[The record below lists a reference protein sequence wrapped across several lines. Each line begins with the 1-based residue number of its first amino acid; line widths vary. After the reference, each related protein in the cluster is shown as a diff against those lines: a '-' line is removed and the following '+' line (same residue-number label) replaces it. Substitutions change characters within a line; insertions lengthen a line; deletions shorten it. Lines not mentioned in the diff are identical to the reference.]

1 MTLELKILK
10 STYIH
15 NVILSKNEYI
25 NRPCRKAEFS
35 FFPLIYL
42 SKIFKDPTVESQVLR
57 NEQQQKG
64 DPLRKKKSI
73 AKCKTA

>member
-15 NVILSKNEYI
+15 NAILSNNEYI
-25 NRPCRKAEFS
+25 NKICRKAEFS

-42 SKIFKDPTVESQVLR
+42 SKIFKDPTLESQVLR
-57 NEQQQKG
+57 NE
-64 DPLRKKKSI
+64 
-73 AKCKTA
+73 

>member
-15 NVILSKNEYI
+15 NAILSKNEYI
-25 NRPCRKAEFS
+25 NRLCRKAEFS

-42 SKIFKDPTVESQVLR
+42 SKIFKDPTLESQVLR
-57 NEQQQKG
+57 NEQHQKG
-64 DPLRKKKSI
+64 DPSRKKKSI
-73 AKCKTA
+73 AKCKRA

>member
-15 NVILSKNEYI
+15 NAILSNNEYI
-25 NRPCRKAEFS
+25 NKICRKAEFS

-57 NEQQQKG
+57 NEPQQKG
-64 DPLRKKKSI
+64 DPLREKKI
-73 AKCKTA
+73 DCKM

>member
-15 NVILSKNEYI
+15 NAILSNNEYI
-25 NRPCRKAEFS
+25 NKICRKAEFS

-57 NEQQQKG
+57 NEPQQKG
-64 DPLRKKKSI
+64 DPLREKKLT
-73 AKCKTA
+73 AKCKKT